1 MEPNTQKLIH
11 SFGALAD
18 LGQEVA
24 ETGDFMEMVRTSL
37 HLLLGTLAIRRGAII
52 ECPTHLLPEDK
63 STNLL
68 AVWGLGEDYQPHFD
82 VDDADRET
90 FLKVDGGA
98 LHITGLVQSPKSN
111 VQSQTRTGSDIDG
124 VEGSTKQTEFKPG
137 FSDRYARELQQQGFD
152 LIIPMIVRG
161 GLTGLVLLG
170 GKASG
175 EPFSADDREV
185 IKSMVRHIGVGIHT
199 HRLLGEVKQQ
209 VVENR
214 RLYEDL
220 RAIYRDTVRA
230 FAAAIDIKD
239 KYTQGHS
246 ERVGKYSEIIAREL
260 GFGEEEVEGM
270 AIAGYL
276 HDVGKLVVE
285 RDIINAPYRIDAKQS
300 SELNRH
306 PAAGFE
312 ILSPIHH
319 PYADI
324 PLMAKYHHERMDGRG
339 YPDGLTDLQIPL
351 GAKIVTLADSFDAMT
366 TDRPYKTRRTF
377 DEVIADFRRNTGS
390 QFDPVVV
397 AAFCRALLQELNG
410 VTKDRRFHKM
420 LGKNY
425 LDASKDIPLLKE
437 LLAELD
443 PNTKAAA
450 AGG

>member
-1 MEPNTQKLIH
+1 METNTQKLIH

-18 LGQEVA
+18 LGQEIA
-24 ETGDFMEMVRTSL
+24 DSADFMEMVRTSL
-37 HLLLGTLAIRRGAII
+37 HLLLGTLAIRRGAVL
-52 ECPTHLLPEDK
+52 EVPAHLER
-63 STNLL
+63 TNCL
-68 AVWGLGEDYQPHFD
+68 ATWGLSPDYG
-82 VDDADRET
+82 VNYLIDADTKEA
-90 FLKVDGGA
+90 LVNSVDGVLKLDEEDAGNRYQA
-98 LHITGLVQSPKSN
+98 LQGLRTQEIT
-111 VQSQTRTGSDIDG
+111 
-124 VEGSTKQTEFKPG
+124 
-137 FSDRYARELQQQGFD
+137 
-152 LIIPMIVRG
+152 LIIPMAVHG
-161 GLTGLVLLG
+161 QLTGLVALG

-175 EPFSADDREV
+175 EPFSPDDLEV
-185 IKSMVRHIGVGIHT
+185 VQAMVRHIGVGIHT
-199 HRLLGEVKQQ
+199 HRLLAEVKQQ
-209 VVENR
+209 AEDNR
-214 RLYEDL
+214 RLYFDL

-246 ERVGKYSEIIAREL
+246 ERVGKYSEIIAREM
-260 GFGEEEVEGM
+260 GWGEEEVEGM

-285 RDIINAPYRIDAKQS
+285 RDIINAPYKINAKES

-306 PAAGFE
+306 PGAGFD

-377 DEVIADFRRNTGS
+377 AEVIVDLRQNTGS

-397 AAFCRALLQELNG
+397 QAFCRALQKELNG
-410 VTKDRRFHKM
+410 ETTERKFRKM

-425 LDASKDIPLLKE
+425 LDPERDKPLIVE
-437 LLAELD
+437 LLSELD
-443 PNTKAAA
+443 ASTSATRKVDATI
-450 AGG
+450 AGSRSEA

>member
-1 MEPNTQKLIH
+1 METNTQKLIH

-18 LGQEVA
+18 LGQEIA
-24 ETGDFMEMVRTSL
+24 DSADFMEMVRTSL
-37 HLLLGTLAIRRGAII
+37 HLLLGTLAIRRGAVL
-52 ECPTHLLPEDK
+52 EVPAHLER
-63 STNLL
+63 TNCL
-68 AVWGLGEDYQPHFD
+68 ATWGLTPDYG
-82 VDDADRET
+82 VDYLIDAET
-90 FLKVDGGA
+90 KEALVYSIEGVLKVDKEDAAREQAKEDRLHEA
-98 LHITGLVQSPKSN
+98 LTGL
-111 VQSQTRTGSDIDG
+111 RT
-124 VEGSTKQTEFKPG
+124 
-137 FSDRYARELQQQGFD
+137 QGIE
-152 LIIPMIVRG
+152 LIIPMVVRG
-161 GLTGLVLLG
+161 KLTGLVALG

-175 EPFSADDREV
+175 EPFTPDDLEV
-185 IKSMVRHIGVGIHT
+185 VQAMVRHIGVGIHT
-199 HRLLGEVKQQ
+199 HRLLAEVKQQ
-209 VVENR
+209 AEDNR
-214 RLYEDL
+214 RLYFDL

-246 ERVGKYSEIIAREL
+246 ERVGKYSEIIAREM
-260 GFGEEEVEGM
+260 GWGEEEVEGM

-285 RDIINAPYRIDAKQS
+285 RDIINAPYKIDAKQS

-306 PAAGFE
+306 PGAGFD

-339 YPDGLTDLQIPL
+339 YPDGLTDLQIPI

-377 DEVIADFRRNTGS
+377 AEVIVDLRKNTGS

-397 AAFCRALLQELNG
+397 QAFCRALLKELNG
-410 VTKDRRFHKM
+410 ETTERKFRKM

-425 LDASKDIPLLKE
+425 LDAERDKPLIVE
-437 LLAELD
+437 LLSELD
-443 PNTKAAA
+443 PNAKTASA
-450 AGG
+450 